1 MNLQEFTTL
10 LKNHPEKPFRL
21 ALPNGSP
28 VPVSFHVTEVGR
40 VRKTFIDCGGRL
52 HESETCQ
59 LQVWLGEDED
69 HRIAAGKMAD
79 ILDKARSFLADDSI
93 PVEVEYEEGVIS
105 QYTVDGHTL
114 VDGAIV
120 LNLANK
126 HTACLAP
133 ELCGLPA
140 GNAPDSEKGCCNS
153 GSSCC

>member
-1 MNLQEFTTL
+1 MILQEFTTL
-10 LKNHPEKPFRL
+10 LKNHPEKQFRI
-21 ALPNGSP
+21 ALPNGAP

-40 VRKTFIDCGGRL
+40 VRKTFVDCGGTM

-79 ILDKARSFLADDSI
+79 ILDKARSFLTDDSI
-93 PVEVEYEEGVIS
+93 PIEVEYEDGVIS
-105 QYTVDGHTL
+105 QYTVEGHSL
-114 VDGAIV
+114 VEGAIV

-140 GNAPDSEKGCCNS
+140 GKDEESNEGCCS
-153 GSSCC
+153 GSGCC